1 MRIIVAED
9 HVFFREG
16 LVNTL
21 IDFGHDVIGQFSDTE
36 KLADQV
42 RADMPDLV
50 ILDVRMPPTH
60 TTEGLKAA
68 QQIRASLPKI
78 GILVLSAHVET
89 QYLGEL
95 ITYSSDYIGY
105 VLKDR
110 VANLDQF
117 SRFMSDIVEGRSV
130 IDHAVINDLLNR
142 TNNRAALG
150 RLTDRER
157 KVLELMATGRSNKA
171 IAVRLGLSRRSVESA
186 VGDIFNKLDLPD
198 REDNQRRV
206 LAVITYLQS

>member
-1 MRIIVAED
+1 
-9 HVFFREG
+9 
-16 LVNTL
+16 
-21 IDFGHDVIGQFSDTE
+21 
-36 KLADQV
+36 
-42 RADMPDLV
+42 
-50 ILDVRMPPTH
+50 
-60 TTEGLKAA
+60 
-68 QQIRASLPKI
+68 
-78 GILVLSAHVET
+78 
-89 QYLGEL
+89 
-95 ITYSSDYIGY
+95 
-105 VLKDR
+105 
-110 VANLDQF
+110 
-117 SRFMSDIVEGRSV
+117 
-130 IDHAVINDLLNR
+130 LNR

>member
-21 IDFGHDVIGQFSDTE
+21 TDFGHDVIAQFADTE
-36 KLADQV
+36 KLVDQV
-42 RADMPDLV
+42 RADIPDVV

-68 QQIRASLPKI
+68 QQIRASFPEM

-89 QYLGEL
+89 QYLGKL
-95 ITYSSDYIGY
+95 IADSSGYIGY

-110 VANLDQF
+110 VANLDEF
-117 SRFMSDIVEGRSV
+117 SRLMNDIVEGKSIIDQTV
-130 IDHAVINDLLNR
+130 IKDLLNR
-142 TNNRAALG
+142 TNNRAALA
-150 RLTDRER
+150 RLTGRER

-171 IAVRLGLSRRSVESA
+171 IAGRLSLSRRSVESA
-186 VGDIFNKLDLPD
+186 VSDVFNKLDLPD
-198 REDNQRRV
+198 REDDQRRV
-206 LAVITYLQS
+206 LAVITYLQA

>member
-16 LVNTL
+16 LVNTVT
-21 IDFGHDVIGQFSDTE
+21 DFGHDVIAQFPDTE
-36 KLADQV
+36 KLVDQV
-42 RADMPDLV
+42 RADVPDLV

-68 QQIRASLPKI
+68 QQIRASFPEM

-89 QYLGEL
+89 QYLGKL
-95 ITYSSDYIGY
+95 IADSSGYIGY

-110 VANLDQF
+110 VASLDEF
-117 SRFMSDIVEGRSV
+117 SRLMSDIVEGKSV
-130 IDHAVINDLLNR
+130 IDQTLVKNLLNR
-142 TNNRAALG
+142 TNNRAALA
-150 RLTDRER
+150 RLTARER

-171 IAVRLGLSRRSVESA
+171 IAGRLGLSRRSVESA
-186 VGDIFNKLDLPD
+186 VSDVFNKLDLPD
-198 REDNQRRV
+198 REDDQRRV

>member
-16 LVNTL
+16 LVNVLT
-21 IDFGHDVIGQFSDTE
+21 DFGHDVIAQFPDTE
-36 KLADQV
+36 MLAEQV
-42 RADMPDLV
+42 CADVPDLV

-68 QQIRASLPKI
+68 QQIRASFPEM

-89 QYLGEL
+89 QYLGKL
-95 ITYSSDYIGY
+95 IADSPGYIGY
-105 VLKDR
+105 ILKDR
-110 VANLDQF
+110 VANFDEF
-117 SRFMSDIVEGRSV
+117 FRFTRDIIEGKSV
-130 IDHAVINDLLNR
+130 IDQTVVKDLLNR
-142 TNNRAALG
+142 ANNRAALA

-171 IAVRLGLSRRSVESA
+171 IAGRLSLSRRSVESA
-186 VGDIFNKLDLPD
+186 VSDVFNKLDLPD
-198 REDNQRRV
+198 REDDQRRV